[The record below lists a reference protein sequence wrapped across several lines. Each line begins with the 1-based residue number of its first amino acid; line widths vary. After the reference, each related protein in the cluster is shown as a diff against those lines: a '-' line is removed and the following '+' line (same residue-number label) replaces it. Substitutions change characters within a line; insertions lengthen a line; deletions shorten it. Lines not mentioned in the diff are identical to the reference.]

1 MGNLH
6 NRRSLWIAAA
16 ALSTLANIGLV
27 VALGSNHFL
36 SIDRIEEL
44 SRRGTDELQIDP
56 FIDRCDEVLSF
67 SAGKSQ
73 LSIQFRHRGEAFFI
87 KERGT
92 RKREVLRA
100 DSLGGLL

>member
-1 MGNLH
+1 MRKIH
-6 NRRSLWIAAA
+6 NHQFLWIAAVI
-16 ALSTLANIGLV
+16 LSTLANMGLGV
-27 VALGSNHFL
+27 VLGSNHFL

-44 SRRGTDELQIDP
+44 SRQGADELQIDP

-67 SAGKSQ
+67 SADKSQ

-92 RKREVLRA
+92 REREVLRA
-100 DSLGGLL
+100 HSLGGLL